1 MRNRFSGWTI
11 MLVLWVFHALEGP
24 TSGDTASSTSGL
36 DSMLRLVRLSSRRA
50 KVMRI
55 A

>member
-1 MRNRFSGWTI
+1 
-11 MLVLWVFHALEGP
+11 MLVPWVFHALKGS
-24 TSGDTASSTSGL
+24 TSGDTTTSEL

-50 KVMRI
+50 EVMRI